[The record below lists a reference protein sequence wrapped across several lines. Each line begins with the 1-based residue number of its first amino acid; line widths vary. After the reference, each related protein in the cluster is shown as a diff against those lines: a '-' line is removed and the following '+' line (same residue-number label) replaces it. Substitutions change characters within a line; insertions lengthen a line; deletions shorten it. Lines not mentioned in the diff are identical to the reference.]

1 MRLNIS
7 EILDLVNQAE
17 TEDQK
22 INLLRKNYSPA
33 MEDVLHWA
41 YAPNLNFFTDKIPP
55 YTPDMSPE
63 GLSLTSLYSE
73 HKRFYMFLK
82 ESRIDLNRKGI
93 LLIQMLEA
101 LGDKEAKVLEG
112 IIKRNIP
119 SVPKELAEKAY
130 PGLLSRPIRIPM
142 EA

>member
-1 MRLNIS
+1 
-7 EILDLVNQAE
+7 
-17 TEDQK
+17 
-22 INLLRKNYSPA
+22 
-33 MEDVLHWA
+33 
-41 YAPNLNFFTDKIPP
+41 
-55 YTPDMSPE
+55 
-63 GLSLTSLYSE
+63 
-73 HKRFYMFLK
+73 
-82 ESRIDLNRKGI
+82 
-93 LLIQMLEA
+93 MLEA

>member
-1 MRLNIS
+1 
-7 EILDLVNQAE
+7 
-17 TEDQK
+17 
-22 INLLRKNYSPA
+22 
-33 MEDVLHWA
+33 
-41 YAPNLNFFTDKIPP
+41 
-55 YTPDMSPE
+55 
-63 GLSLTSLYSE
+63 
-73 HKRFYMFLK
+73 MFLK
-82 ESRIDLNRKGI
+82 ESRIDLDRKGI

-119 SVPKELAEKAY
+119 SVSKELAEKAY